1 MRRREMIKAVLVGGM
16 LAGLRPAGAP
26 ESEVGARVTS
36 VTGPDHPFAPKK
48 TLVYGLGETAAAIM
62 RRSLDDDFIGDFWS
76 MWAGIPNTAP
86 EADVNL
92 WGTDLYPFSERNM
105 TTLSILTR
113 LGDRGADLVA
123 PIIVAWRD
131 RVPVEVLFLDPDEEV
146 ADKGDL
152 TGLAARQWATLSA
165 LRGVGLVRL
174 GRTEEDAIRFLE
186 IRSGWNPPEDV

>member
-1 MRRREMIKAVLVGGM
+1 MKRREMIKAVLVGGA
-16 LAGLRPAGAP
+16 LTALRPAGAA
-26 ESEVGARVTS
+26 ENEVGARITS
-36 VTGPDHPFAPKK
+36 ITGPDHPFAPKK

-62 RRSLDDDFIGDFWS
+62 RKSLDDDFIGDFWS

-86 EADVNL
+86 EADVDL

-123 PIIVAWRD
+123 PTTLAWRD
-131 RVPVEVLFLDPDEEV
+131 RVPVEVLFLDPEDEAA
-146 ADKGDL
+146 ADVS
-152 TGLAARQWATLSA
+152 GLAARQLETLSA

-174 GRTEEDAIRFLE
+174 GRTEADAIRFLE